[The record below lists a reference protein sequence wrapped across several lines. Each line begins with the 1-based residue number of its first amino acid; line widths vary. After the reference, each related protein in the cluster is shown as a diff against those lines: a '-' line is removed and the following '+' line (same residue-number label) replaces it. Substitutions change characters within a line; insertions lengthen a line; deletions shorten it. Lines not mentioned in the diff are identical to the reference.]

1 MKIEQYLL
9 AEIRENNVRAFDTL
23 FTKYYAQLCVF
34 AMRYLDRDDA
44 EEVVQNVMIWFW
56 ENRHKLQIST
66 SLKSYLYGSVR
77 NKCVTHINRNKIQE
91 KAYEKAYSKLNLT
104 VELPE
109 PDDVEEMMEKLE
121 VAIANLPD
129 SYREALMMNRFDKKT
144 YQEIAERLRVSP
156 KTIDYRIRQAYK
168 MLRTKLQMN
177 PSMSTERFPHF
188 AQDDS

>member
-23 FTKYYAQLCVF
+23 FTKYYARLCVF
-34 AMRYLDRDDA
+34 AMRYLDKDDA
-44 EEVVQNVMIWFW
+44 QEVVQNVMIWFW

-77 NKCVTHINRNKIQE
+77 NKCVTHINKDKVQE

-109 PDDVEEMMEKLE
+109 PDDVEEMIKMLEEAITKLP
-121 VAIANLPD
+121 V
-129 SYREALMMNRFDKKT
+129 SYREALMMSRFDKKT
-144 YQEIAERLRVSP
+144 YQEIATELGISA
-156 KTIDYRIRQAYK
+156 KTVDYRIQQAFK
-168 MLRTKLQMN
+168 LLRNDMKNTV
-177 PSMSTERFPHF
+177 
-188 AQDDS
+188 